1 MTILTI
7 TSAKKIRF
15 SVRRKMSSATAD
27 DKQENNRE
35 SQRGQDAV
43 KAVPCSF
50 AVAGH
55 VRMPVTG
62 DRR

>member
-15 SVRRKMSSATAD
+15 SDRRKWSSAAEG

-50 AVAGH
+50 VVAGH
-55 VRMPVTG
+55 VKMPVTG